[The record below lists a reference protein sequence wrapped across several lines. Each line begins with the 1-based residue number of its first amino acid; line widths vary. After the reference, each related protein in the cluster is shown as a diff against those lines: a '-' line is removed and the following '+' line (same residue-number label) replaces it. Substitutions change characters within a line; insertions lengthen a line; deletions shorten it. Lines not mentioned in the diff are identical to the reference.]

1 MRLTAQILLFM
12 LLVAS
17 VALILNALS
26 FRQRL
31 SDVYSAQS
39 DNLGWVMAQ
48 LEVDY
53 QGLMLALTRPEVDD
67 FVIGDLAAGTKR
79 LELVKREFD
88 ILYSRIGIFKATADR
103 MFISGEND
111 LRFQAQALLG
121 VRDDLASKLDAI
133 EEPNAKAMFEF
144 ARSAYSAYPM
154 VRGIAT
160 KALEETVVMAT
171 RSREAEAARQQ
182 RFLFQSVFLVV
193 LLWAGILLVVRL
205 WRELEKSSK
214 DATRV
219 AATLTNALNSTLN
232 GVIVT
237 DASFNVIDCN
247 RAILNLLGYQPSEL
261 DGRPLS
267 EFVQLDQIL
276 PTGQRKFSWALSD
289 VVKVGV
295 DGEPAKRGTCYRKD
309 GRECQVEISLAS
321 ELSSSG
327 HEIVIIFIRDISDR
341 IAAERKQKA
350 ALIEAE
356 KAGRAKSQ
364 FLATMSHEMRTPLH
378 GLIASLD
385 LIDTTAFD
393 SSSKQL
399 VETARD
405 CSARILKQ
413 VNDVLELTRLGEKK
427 EAVSRFRPDLIA
439 FDIVQE
445 LRPLAEKA
453 NNVLAF
459 ECRGDFDNTVLY
471 GLPVAFSR
479 ALYNLLGNALKFTHS
494 GDICVSLRVFD
505 TEEGSPNLRVEV
517 RDTGIG
523 ISEKD
528 RDRIFE
534 SFETAT
540 PSELNHATGT
550 GLGLAIV
557 RLAIEEQGGALDLES
572 ELGIGSCFSFEVPL
586 GERLTAEQR
595 FDEVSGA
602 SVLAVSGTSMQFGD
616 TSTKHVLIADDHE
629 VNRSLVAMMVT
640 RLGHTFDMAQDGA
653 EAVAKAYDT
662 FYDVILMD
670 FSMPRMDGP
679 AATDVIRNGYGVC
692 RDVPIVGMTALIEP
706 YTTGL
711 KSPQM
716 TSVLTKPFSLSRLDR
731 ELRGVGQSENAEISS
746 DEGDIALGYGHGC
759 EEIYASL
766 CEKLGCDKAS
776 EFLKSVLDDVE
787 QALVAAQAQDEA
799 FGARAETV
807 HRAVG
812 SAAVLGLVQI
822 SDVLADIEVAL
833 REEKAPCT
841 LALVTNLEKLRY
853 DCFVMSRGDWDQGSR
868 PSSGR
873 SASTVAD

>member
-1 MRLTAQILLFM
+1 MRFTAQILLFL

-31 SDVYSAQS
+31 SDVHIAQS
-39 DNLGWVMAQ
+39 DNLGWVIAQ
-48 LEVDY
+48 LEVDH
-53 QGLMLALTRPEVDD
+53 QGLMLALTKPEADD
-67 FVIGDLAAGTKR
+67 FMNGDLAARTKR
-79 LELVKREFD
+79 LELVRREFD
-88 ILYSRIGIFKATADR
+88 ILYSRIGIFEATVDR
-103 MFISGEND
+103 LFTSGEND
-111 LRFQAQALLG
+111 MRMQAETLLG

-133 EEPNAKAMFEF
+133 EEPNAKAMLEF
-144 ARSAYSAYPM
+144 ARNVYSAYPT
-154 VRGIAT
+154 VRGITT
-160 KALEETVVMAT
+160 KALEETVDMAT
-171 RSREAEAARQQ
+171 RSREAEAAQYQ
-182 RFLFQSVFLVV
+182 RFLVQSVFLVV
-193 LLWAGILLVVRL
+193 LMWAGILLVVRL
-205 WRELEKSSK
+205 WRELEKRSK
-214 DATRV
+214 EATRV
-219 AATLTNALNSTLN
+219 ATTLTNAFNSTLN

-237 DASFNVIDCN
+237 DARFNVIYCN
-247 RAILNLLGYQPSEL
+247 RVILNLLGYQPSEL

-267 EFVQLDQIL
+267 EFVPLDQIL
-276 PTGQRKFSWALSD
+276 SPKQRMFSWALSD
-289 VVKVGV
+289 GVTVGG
-295 DGEPAKRGTCYRKD
+295 DGGPAKRGTCYRKD

-393 SSSKQL
+393 SSSKKL
-399 VETARD
+399 FETARD
-405 CSARILKQ
+405 CSARILMQ

-459 ECRGDFDNTVLY
+459 ECQGDFDNTVLY
-471 GLPVAFSR
+471 GLPIAFSR
-479 ALYNLLGNALKFTHS
+479 ALYNLVGNALKFTHC
-494 GDICVSLRVFD
+494 GNICVSLRVFS
-505 TEEGSPNLRVEV
+505 TEDGPPHLRVEV

-523 ISEKD
+523 ISEND

-534 SFETAT
+534 SFETAA

-557 RLAIEEQGGALDLES
+557 RLAIEEQGGTLDLES
-572 ELGIGSCFSFEVPL
+572 ELGVGSCFSFEVPVS
-586 GERLTAEQR
+586 ERFTAEQR
-595 FDEVSGA
+595 SDELIGS
-602 SVLAVSGTSMQFGD
+602 SVLAVSGASTQFGD

-679 AATDVIRNGYGVC
+679 AATDVIRNGDGAC

-706 YTTGL
+706 YTIGL

-716 TSVLTKPFSLSRLDR
+716 TSVLTKPFSLSGLDR
-731 ELRGVGQSENAEISS
+731 ELRGVGQSENAKIFS
-746 DEGDIALGYGHGC
+746 DEADIELGYGQGC

-766 CEKLGCDKAS
+766 CEELGCDRAS

-833 REEKAPCT
+833 REKKPPCT
-841 LALVTNLEKLRY
+841 LDLVTNLERLRH
-853 DCFVMSRGDWDQGSR
+853 DCYVMSRGRLGSR
-868 PSSGR
+868 
-873 SASTVAD
+873 